1 MKIGSETPV
10 VVSGGASGLGAAV
23 AKSFAEKGAKVAI
36 FDMNEELGTN
46 YASEIGAMFVQ
57 TDVSDSSSV
66 SNALAAAQAKHGVA
80 RIAVNCAGIAPAAKT
95 VSRGEA
101 HDPAVFNKVIGVN
114 LIGSFNLASQA
125 ALHMSEAEP
134 LTEDGERGVIVNT
147 ASVAAY
153 EAQIGQIAYGAS
165 KGGVVGMTLPM
176 ARDLSK
182 HGIRVCSIA
191 PGMMKTAMMD
201 GFPQEVQDSL
211 AANIPYP
218 SRLGHA
224 SEFAA
229 LVHHIAENS
238 YLNGETIRLDGATR
252 MQPR

>member
-1 MKIGSETPV
+1 MKIGPDTPV

-23 AKSFAEKGAKVAI
+23 AKSFADIGVGVAI
-36 FDMNEELGTN
+36 LDMNADLGAA
-46 YASEIGAMFVQ
+46 YAKEIGAAFIQ
-57 TDVSDSSSV
+57 TDVSDSQSV
-66 SNALAAAQAKHGVA
+66 AAALETATAQNGVA

-95 VSRGEA
+95 VSRGAA
-101 HDPAVFNKVIGVN
+101 HDPAIFNKVIGVN
-114 LIGSFNLASQA
+114 LIGSFNLASQSA
-125 ALHMSEAEP
+125 ALMAAADP
-134 LTEDGERGVIVNT
+134 IGADGEKGVIVNT

-176 ARDLSK
+176 ARDLSQ
-182 HGIRVCSIA
+182 HGIRVCSIS